1 MKTIVV
7 FPLEMWNDELSQ
19 FEYGPEGQFV
29 FEHSLYAISQW
40 EAKYKKSF
48 FVSIG
53 EGMTGSEFMDYISF
67 GIVEG
72 DKSLVKWMSEENVEE
87 LKEYMSDPCTASKIT
102 NRDTKNHGGSKGP
115 NGQYMTSELIY
126 SYLVGLQ
133 IPFETQY
140 WNLNR
145 LLMLVRMVNEQNKPK
160 EKMPKRD
167 NVSSMAALN
176 RARRARS
183 GSKG

>member
-7 FPLEMWNDELSQ
+7 PPLEMWNDELSQ

-48 FVSIG
+48 FVSISS
-53 EGMTGSEFMDYISF
+53 GMPGTEFLDYITF
-67 GIVEG
+67 GVVEG
-72 DKSLVKWMSEENVEE
+72 DKTLVKWMSEDNIEE
-87 LKEYMSDPCTASKIT
+87 LKNYMSDPCSASTVNTREKAQAS
-102 NRDTKNHGGSKGP
+102 RGQGG
-115 NGQYMTSELIY
+115 QFMTSELLY

-133 IPFETQY
+133 IPFEVQY

-145 LLMLVRMVNEQNKPK
+145 MLMLIKMCNQNNKPK
-160 EKMPKRD
+160 EKMSKKD
-167 NVSSMAALN
+167 NASSMAALN
-176 RARRARS
+176 RARRAKS